1 MKYSAEILSGR
12 GKYVIAAAVI
22 AAILGA
28 IYIYNGMIL
37 DDSSIVRKEDGL
49 YLEASGSVESSSII
63 ISSEVSGS
71 VIEVKAK
78 EGEMVKSGQAVA
90 VIENTALESQYQRM
104 KSSLDSALQNVAS
117 LEDALKDYSVHNEKL
132 ISQAHSTYMAAEA
145 EYQKVRDG
153 ASAEEI
159 SQAREA
165 VKQADINRAH
175 MKAALERSRVLLE
188 AQGISQ
194 TDYDEAERSHELAES
209 QYSSA
214 VSRLELLESM
224 PTDSNLKIAQSR
236 MQQAKSG
243 HELAISGGRM
253 HISELENQLA
263 SAGIQAEQAKKELIQ
278 AEAELEKTFIRSPAD
293 GVLSSVFF
301 DKGEF
306 VTAGKPAIEI
316 YDSSAAQIQVYV
328 SEADIGHIKTGQ
340 EAKLYVDSHADE
352 VFGGKV
358 VQISSEAEFTPKNIQ
373 TKAERVNTVFRV
385 RIEADDSGGVIK
397 PGMPVDVNIKI
408 DEAKGDPQ

>member
-71 VIEVKAK
+71 VIELRAK
-78 EGEMVKSGQAVA
+78 EGEPVKSGQAVA
-90 VIENTALESQYQRM
+90 VIENTALVSQHERM
-104 KSSLDSALQNVAS
+104 KSSLDSALQNVAA
-117 LEDALKDYSVHNEKL
+117 LEDALADYSVHNEKL

-165 VKQADINRAH
+165 VNQADINRAH
-175 MKAALERSRVLLE
+175 TRAALERSRVLLE
-188 AQGISQ
+188 AQGIAQ
-194 TDYDEAERSHELAES
+194 TDYDEARRGHELAES

-214 VSRLELLESM
+214 VSKLELLESM
-224 PTDSNLKIAQSR
+224 PTDSNLKIARSR
-236 MQQAKSG
+236 MLQAKSG
-243 HELAISGGRM
+243 HELAISGGQM

-263 SAGIQAEQAKKELIQ
+263 SARIQAEQAEKELIHAQ
-278 AEAELEKTFIRSPAD
+278 SELEKTIIRSPLD

-301 DKGEF
+301 EKGEF
-306 VTAGKPAIEI
+306 TAAGKPAIEV
-316 YDSSAAQIQVYV
+316 YDESAAQIQVYV
-328 SEADIGHIKTGQ
+328 SEKDIGHIRIGQ
-340 EAKLYVDSHADE
+340 EARLYADSHADE

-358 VQISSEAEFTPKNIQ
+358 VQIGSAAEFTPKNIQ

-385 RIEADDSGGVIK
+385 RIEAEDSGGVIK
-397 PGMPVDVNIKI
+397 PGMPVDVDIRI

>member
-1 MKYSAEILSGR
+1 MKYSADILR
-12 GKYVIAAAVI
+12 GKGKYIIAAAVI
-22 AAILGA
+22 AVILSA
-28 IYIYNGMIL
+28 IYVYNGMIL
-37 DDSSIVRKEDGL
+37 DDSSIVKKADGL

-71 VIEVKAK
+71 VIEVRVK
-78 EGEMVKSGQAVA
+78 EGESVKSGQAVA
-90 VIENTALESQYQRM
+90 VIENTALVSQYERM
-104 KSSLDSALQNVAS
+104 KSSLDSAIQNVAA
-117 LEDALKDYSVHNEKL
+117 LEDALADYSVHNEKL

-165 VKQADINRAH
+165 VNQADINRAH
-175 MKAALERSRVLLE
+175 TRAALERSRVLLE
-188 AQGISQ
+188 AQGIAQ
-194 TDYDEAERSHELAES
+194 TDYDEAKRGHALAES
-209 QYSSA
+209 QYNTA

-224 PTDSNLKIAQSR
+224 PTDSNLKIASSR
-236 MQQAKSG
+236 VLQAKSG
-243 HELAISGGRM
+243 HELAISGGQM

-263 SAGIQAEQAKKELIQ
+263 SARIQAEQAEKELIQ
-278 AEAELEKTFIRSPAD
+278 AQSELEKTIIRSPLD

-301 DKGEF
+301 EKGEF
-306 VTAGKPAIEI
+306 AAAGKPAIEV
-316 YDSSAAQIQVYV
+316 YDESAAQIQVYV
-328 SEADIGHIKTGQ
+328 SEKDIGHIRIGQ
-340 EAKLYVDSHADE
+340 EARLYADSHADE

-358 VQISSEAEFTPKNIQ
+358 VQIGSAAEFTPKNIQ

-385 RIEADDSGGVIK
+385 RIEAEDSGGVIK
-397 PGMPVDVNIKI
+397 PGMPVDVEIRI

>member
-1 MKYSAEILSGR
+1 MKYSAEILIGK
-12 GKYVIAAAVI
+12 GKYIIAAAVI

-71 VIEVKAK
+71 VIELRAK
-78 EGEMVKSGQAVA
+78 EGEPVKSGQAVA
-90 VIENTALESQYQRM
+90 VIENTALVSQHERM

-165 VKQADINRAH
+165 VNQADINRAH
-175 MKAALERSRVLLE
+175 TRAALERSRVLLE
-188 AQGISQ
+188 AQGIAQ
-194 TDYDEAERSHELAES
+194 TDYDEARRGHELAES

-214 VSRLELLESM
+214 VSKLELLESM
-224 PTDSNLKIAQSR
+224 PTDSNLKIARSR
-236 MQQAKSG
+236 MLQAKSG
-243 HELAISGGRM
+243 HELAISGGQM

-263 SAGIQAEQAKKELIQ
+263 SARIQAEQAEKELIHAQ
-278 AEAELEKTFIRSPAD
+278 SELEKTIIRSPLD

-301 DKGEF
+301 EKGEF
-306 VTAGKPAIEI
+306 TAAGKPAIEV
-316 YDSSAAQIQVYV
+316 YDESAAQIQVYV
-328 SEADIGHIKTGQ
+328 SEKDIGHIRIGQ
-340 EAKLYVDSHADE
+340 EARLYADSHADE

-358 VQISSEAEFTPKNIQ
+358 VQIGSAAEFTPKNIQ

-385 RIEADDSGGVIK
+385 RIEAEDSGGVIK
-397 PGMPVDVNIKI
+397 PGMPVDVDIRI

>member
-1 MKYSAEILSGR
+1 MKYSAEILIGK
-12 GKYVIAAAVI
+12 GKYIIAAAVI
-22 AAILGA
+22 AVILSA
-28 IYIYNGMIL
+28 IYVYNGIIL
-37 DDSSIVRKEDGL
+37 DDSSIVKKADGL

-71 VIEVKAK
+71 VIELRAK
-78 EGEMVKSGQAVA
+78 EGEPVKSGQAVA
-90 VIENTALESQYQRM
+90 VIENTALVSQHERM
-104 KSSLDSALQNVAS
+104 KSSLDSALQNVAA
-117 LEDALKDYSVHNEKL
+117 LEDALADYSVHNEKL

-165 VKQADINRAH
+165 VNQADINRAH
-175 MKAALERSRVLLE
+175 TRAALERSRVLLE
-188 AQGISQ
+188 AQGIAQ
-194 TDYDEAERSHELAES
+194 TDYDEARRGHELAES

-214 VSRLELLESM
+214 VSKLELLESM
-224 PTDSNLKIAQSR
+224 PTDSNLKIARSR
-236 MQQAKSG
+236 MLQAKSG
-243 HELAISGGRM
+243 HELAISGGQM

-263 SAGIQAEQAKKELIQ
+263 SARIQAEQAEKELIQ
-278 AEAELEKTFIRSPAD
+278 AQSELEKTIIRSPLD

-301 DKGEF
+301 EKGEF
-306 VTAGKPAIEI
+306 TAAGKPAIEV
-316 YDSSAAQIQVYV
+316 YDESAAQIQVYV
-328 SEADIGHIKTGQ
+328 SEKDIGHIRIGQ
-340 EAKLYVDSHADE
+340 EARLYADSHADE

-358 VQISSEAEFTPKNIQ
+358 VQIGSAAEFTPKNIQ

-385 RIEADDSGGVIK
+385 KIEAEDSGGVIK
-397 PGMPVDVNIKI
+397 PGMPVDVDIRI

>member
-1 MKYSAEILSGR
+1 MKYSAEILIGK
-12 GKYVIAAAVI
+12 GKYIIAAAVI

-71 VIEVKAK
+71 VIELRAK
-78 EGEMVKSGQAVA
+78 EGEPVKSGQAVA
-90 VIENTALESQYQRM
+90 VIENTALVSQHERM
-104 KSSLDSALQNVAS
+104 KSSLDSALQNVAA
-117 LEDALKDYSVHNEKL
+117 LEDALADYSVHNEKL

-165 VKQADINRAH
+165 VNQADINRAH
-175 MKAALERSRVLLE
+175 TRAALERSRVLLE
-188 AQGISQ
+188 AQGIAQ
-194 TDYDEAERSHELAES
+194 TDYDEARRGHELAES

-214 VSRLELLESM
+214 VSKLELLESM
-224 PTDSNLKIAQSR
+224 PTDSNLKIARSR
-236 MQQAKSG
+236 MLQAKSG
-243 HELAISGGRM
+243 HELAISGGQM

-263 SAGIQAEQAKKELIQ
+263 SARIQAEQAEKELIHAQ
-278 AEAELEKTFIRSPAD
+278 SELEKTIIRSPLD

-301 DKGEF
+301 EKGEF
-306 VTAGKPAIEI
+306 TAAGKPAIEV
-316 YDSSAAQIQVYV
+316 YDESAAQIQVYV
-328 SEADIGHIKTGQ
+328 SEKDIGHIRIGQ
-340 EAKLYVDSHADE
+340 EARLYADSHADE

-358 VQISSEAEFTPKNIQ
+358 VQIGSEAEFTPKNIQ

-385 RIEADDSGGVIK
+385 RIEAEDSGGVIK
-397 PGMPVDVNIKI
+397 PGMPVDVDIRI

>member
-1 MKYSAEILSGR
+1 MKYSAEILIGK
-12 GKYVIAAAVI
+12 GKYIIAAAVI

-71 VIEVKAK
+71 VTEVKAK

-165 VKQADINRAH
+165 VK
-175 MKAALERSRVLLE
+175 
-188 AQGISQ
+188 
-194 TDYDEAERSHELAES
+194 
-209 QYSSA
+209 
-214 VSRLELLESM
+214 
-224 PTDSNLKIAQSR
+224 
-236 MQQAKSG
+236 
-243 HELAISGGRM
+243 
-253 HISELENQLA
+253 
-263 SAGIQAEQAKKELIQ
+263 
-278 AEAELEKTFIRSPAD
+278 
-293 GVLSSVFF
+293 
-301 DKGEF
+301 
-306 VTAGKPAIEI
+306 
-316 YDSSAAQIQVYV
+316 
-328 SEADIGHIKTGQ
+328 
-340 EAKLYVDSHADE
+340 
-352 VFGGKV
+352 
-358 VQISSEAEFTPKNIQ
+358 
-373 TKAERVNTVFRV
+373 
-385 RIEADDSGGVIK
+385 
-397 PGMPVDVNIKI
+397 
-408 DEAKGDPQ
+408 

>member
-1 MKYSAEILSGR
+1 MKYSAEILIGK
-12 GKYVIAAAVI
+12 GKYIIAAAVI

-71 VIEVKAK
+71 VIELRAK
-78 EGEMVKSGQAVA
+78 EGEPVKSGQAVA
-90 VIENTALESQYQRM
+90 VIENTALVSQHERM
-104 KSSLDSALQNVAS
+104 KSSLDSALQNVAA
-117 LEDALKDYSVHNEKL
+117 LEDALADYSVHNEKL

-165 VKQADINRAH
+165 VNQADINRAH
-175 MKAALERSRVLLE
+175 TRAALERSRVLLE
-188 AQGISQ
+188 AQGIAQ
-194 TDYDEAERSHELAES
+194 TDYDEARRGHELAES

-214 VSRLELLESM
+214 VSKLELLESM
-224 PTDSNLKIAQSR
+224 PTDSNLKIARSR
-236 MQQAKSG
+236 MLQAKSG
-243 HELAISGGRM
+243 HELAISGGQM

-263 SAGIQAEQAKKELIQ
+263 SARIQAEQAEKELIHAQ
-278 AEAELEKTFIRSPAD
+278 SELEKTIIRSPLD

-301 DKGEF
+301 EKGEF
-306 VTAGKPAIEI
+306 TAAGKPAIEV
-316 YDSSAAQIQVYV
+316 YDESAAQIQVYV
-328 SEADIGHIKTGQ
+328 SEKDIGHIRIGQ
-340 EAKLYVDSHADE
+340 EARLYADSHADE

-358 VQISSEAEFTPKNIQ
+358 VQIGSAAEFTPKNIQ

-385 RIEADDSGGVIK
+385 RIEAEDSGGVIK
-397 PGMPVDVNIKI
+397 PGMPVDVDIRI

>member
-71 VIEVKAK
+71 VIELRAK
-78 EGEMVKSGQAVA
+78 EGEPVKSGQAVA
-90 VIENTALESQYQRM
+90 VIENTALVSQHERM
-104 KSSLDSALQNVAS
+104 KSSLDSALQNVAA
-117 LEDALKDYSVHNEKL
+117 LEDALADYSVHNEKL

-165 VKQADINRAH
+165 VNQADINRAH
-175 MKAALERSRVLLE
+175 TRAALERSRVLLE
-188 AQGISQ
+188 AQGIAQ
-194 TDYDEAERSHELAES
+194 TDYDEARRGHELAES

-214 VSRLELLESM
+214 VSKLELLESM
-224 PTDSNLKIAQSR
+224 PTDSNLKIARSR
-236 MQQAKSG
+236 MLQAKSG
-243 HELAISGGRM
+243 HELAISGGQM

-263 SAGIQAEQAKKELIQ
+263 SARIQAEQAEKELIHAQ
-278 AEAELEKTFIRSPAD
+278 SELEKTIIRSPLD

-301 DKGEF
+301 EKGEF
-306 VTAGKPAIEI
+306 VTAGKPAIEV
-316 YDSSAAQIQVYV
+316 YDESAAQIQVYV
-328 SEADIGHIKTGQ
+328 SEKDIGHIRIGQ
-340 EAKLYVDSHADE
+340 EARLYADSHADE

-358 VQISSEAEFTPKNIQ
+358 VQIGSAAEFTPKNIQ

-385 RIEADDSGGVIK
+385 RIEAEDSGGVIK
-397 PGMPVDVNIKI
+397 PGMPVDVDIRI